1 MEISGYTYIQHNFN
15 PRPWGIECQY
25 TVKKENGENIDDVII
40 VANMNIN
47 DLDLSKQIENRL
59 AVIDPP
65 PIPEPID
72 VPDNRSMY
80 DKVTQSLRDSGLL
93 PDGVSL
99 EVAVGNIF
107 NSAGVALSEDAI
119 AQAKKIMEADNGE

>member
-1 MEISGYTYIQHNFN
+1 
-15 PRPWGIECQY
+15 
-25 TVKKENGENIDDVII
+25 
-40 VANMNIN
+40 
-47 DLDLSKQIENRL
+47 
-59 AVIDPP
+59 
-65 PIPEPID
+65 
-72 VPDNRSMY
+72 MY